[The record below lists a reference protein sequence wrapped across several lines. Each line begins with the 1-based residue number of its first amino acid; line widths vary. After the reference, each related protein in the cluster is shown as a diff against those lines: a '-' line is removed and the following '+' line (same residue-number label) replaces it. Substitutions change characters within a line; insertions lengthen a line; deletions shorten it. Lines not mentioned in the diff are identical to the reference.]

1 VAVSGEPLKV
11 IQWGTGHAGQHAL
24 RNIIQRPDLEL
35 VGVHAHSPAKI
46 GRDAAELCGLAEP
59 TGVIATGDA
68 EALLA
73 SDADCVSYMAM
84 GESRIDAAID
94 DLCAILASGK
104 NVVNT
109 SVVFLVNPAFLDD
122 KLRGRLTAA
131 CERGG
136 STLFTSGIDPGW
148 SGDLL
153 PLVMSQM
160 CEHVDSVRVSELMD
174 YSGYNDPDFTGA
186 TFGYGKPLDYEAAL
200 YAPGALT
207 FAWGGMIQ
215 LVAQALGWTVEDFR
229 EEHERLPAPDTFTT
243 AMGEIAEGT
252 TAGVRFE
259 LQGIVNGRPAV
270 VAAHVNRLRGDIGP
284 DWPSLSGGR
293 SGYRIEVVGRPS
305 FTMELEPHIV
315 GGDHNEAGIIGT
327 AMRLINAIPVVCA
340 APPGLVTPL
349 DLPVFAARGAL
360 RFAAPRH

>member
-1 VAVSGEPLKV
+1 VNKAVSGQPLKV
-11 IQWGTGHAGQHAL
+11 IQWGTGHAGIHAL

-46 GRDAAELCGLAEP
+46 GRDAAELCGLAQP

-68 EALLA
+68 SALLA

-84 GESRIDAAID
+84 GESRIEAALD

-109 SVVFLVNPAFLDD
+109 SLVALVNPASLDGR
-122 KLRGRLTAA
+122 LRGRLAAA
-131 CERGG
+131 CEQGG

-153 PLVMSQM
+153 PLLLTQM

-174 YSGYNDPDFTGA
+174 YSQYNDPDFTGA
-186 TFGYGKPLDYEAAL
+186 TFGFGMPLDHDAAL
-200 YAPGALT
+200 YAPGAT
-207 FAWGGMIQ
+207 TWAWGGMIK
-215 LVAQALGWTVEDFR
+215 LVAEALGWTVEEFR
-229 EEHERLPAPDTFTT
+229 EEHERLPAPETFST
-243 AMGEIAEGT
+243 AMGEIKKGT
-252 TAGVRFE
+252 TAGAWFE
-259 LQGIVNGRPAV
+259 VQGIVNGRPAV
-270 VAAHVNRLRGDIGP
+270 MAAHVNRLRGDIGP
-284 DWPSLSGGR
+284 HWPGLSGGR
-293 SGYRIEVVGRPS
+293 SGYRIEVTGRPS
-305 FTMELEPHIV
+305 FTMELEPHLD
-315 GGDHNEAGIIGT
+315 GGDHTEAGIIGT

-349 DLPVFAARGAL
+349 DLPVFAARGAS
-360 RFAAPRH
+360 